1 MLTYSLQSKIWFKN
15 SMVCVCTAKCTKTFL
30 GKQGMMTAFAAESG
44 TSIHTGGNLRR
55 VVTQRVTESLSP
67 TGSLAKL
74 L

>member
-1 MLTYSLQSKIWFKN
+1 
-15 SMVCVCTAKCTKTFL
+15 
-30 GKQGMMTAFAAESG
+30 MMIAFAAESG
-44 TSIHTGGNLRR
+44 TSTHSGGNLGR